1 MRSLSDIISI
11 MILTNSTLIYK
22 MVIVATSYYKLYHK
36 EDNTMNKPNT
46 ESKAKSNKVEELII
60 DSFSVNRV
68 HQFDNGGVTFD
79 MTVNGISIYGCRV
92 VETKDGDFIGLPQR
106 KGKDG
111 KYYSIV
117 WARFSEADTK
127 DILAEVEKQLNS

>member
-1 MRSLSDIISI
+1 
-11 MILTNSTLIYK
+11 
-22 MVIVATSYYKLYHK
+22 
-36 EDNTMNKPNT
+36 MNKPNT
-46 ESKAKSNKVEELII
+46 ESKAKSNKGEELKI

-68 HQFDNGGVTFD
+68 HQFDNGGVAFD

-106 KGKDG
+106 KGNDG
-111 KYYSIV
+111 KWYSIV
-117 WARFSEADTK
+117 WAKFSAADTK

>member
-1 MRSLSDIISI
+1 MKKPETKKGN
-11 MILTNSTLIYK
+11 TNS
-22 MVIVATSYYKLYHK
+22 
-36 EDNTMNKPNT
+36 
-46 ESKAKSNKVEELII
+46 KAVEALKI
-60 DSFSVNRV
+60 DSFSILRT

-106 KGKDG
+106 KGNDG

-117 WARFSEADTK
+117 WAKFSEEDTK
-127 DILAEVEKQLNS
+127 DILAEVEKQLNA

>member
-1 MRSLSDIISI
+1 
-11 MILTNSTLIYK
+11 

-46 ESKAKSNKVEELII
+46 ESNAKSKNGKELKI
-60 DSFSVNRV
+60 DSFSINRV
-68 HQFDNGGVTFD
+68 HQFNNGGVTFD
-79 MTVNGISIYGCRV
+79 MTVNSITIYGCRV

-106 KGKDG
+106 QGNDG
-111 KYYSIV
+111 KWYSIV
-117 WARFSEADTK
+117 WAKFSEADTK

>member
-1 MRSLSDIISI
+1 
-11 MILTNSTLIYK
+11 
-22 MVIVATSYYKLYHK
+22 
-36 EDNTMNKPNT
+36 MNKPNT
-46 ESKAKSNKVEELII
+46 ESKAKSNKGEELKI

-79 MTVNGISIYGCRV
+79 MTVNGITIYGCRV
-92 VETKDGDFIGLPQR
+92 IETKDGDFIGLPQR

-111 KYYSIV
+111 KWYSIV
-117 WARFSEADTK
+117 WAKFSEEDTK

>member
-1 MRSLSDIISI
+1 
-11 MILTNSTLIYK
+11 
-22 MVIVATSYYKLYHK
+22 
-36 EDNTMNKPNT
+36 MNKPNT
-46 ESKAKSNKVEELII
+46 ESKAKSNKGDALKI

-68 HQFDNGGVTFD
+68 HQFDNGGVAFD
-79 MTVNGISIYGCRV
+79 MTVNGISIYGCRD

-106 KGKDG
+106 KGNDG

-127 DILAEVEKQLNS
+127 DILAEVENQLNS

>member
-1 MRSLSDIISI
+1 
-11 MILTNSTLIYK
+11 
-22 MVIVATSYYKLYHK
+22 
-36 EDNTMNKPNT
+36 MNKPNT
-46 ESKAKSNKVEELII
+46 ESKAKSKKGEELKI

-79 MTVNGISIYGCRV
+79 MTVNGIAIYGCRV

-106 KGKDG
+106 KGNDG
-111 KYYSIV
+111 KWYSIV
-117 WARFSEADTK
+117 WAKFSEADTK